1 MVEGNNEDLRGI
13 GGWLI
18 LVMIGLVVSPIR
30 IGWVLYSDYLPMFQ
44 DGTWEMLT
52 VPGGEAYHELW
63 KPLLAFEIAG
73 NVITILLALITL
85 FLLIRKSRWTPG
97 FAIAWLLLGLVFVV
111 ADYLLAQK
119 IPLIVELGTDP
130 ETMREIV
137 RSIIGAAIWVPYWLV
152 SKRVKATFT
161 E

>member
-1 MVEGNNEDLRGI
+1 MGDGSNEGLRGI

-18 LVMIGLVVSPIR
+18 LVVIGLAVTPIR
-30 IGWVLYSDYLPMFQ
+30 IGWMLCSDYLPMFQ

-52 VPGGEAYHELW
+52 VPGGEGYHELW

-73 NVITILLALITL
+73 NVITMLLALITL
-85 FLLIRKSRWTPG
+85 FLLIRKSRWTPR

-111 ADYLLAQK
+111 SDYLLAQK

-130 ETMREIV
+130 ETMREMA
-137 RSIIGAAIWVPYWLV
+137 RAIIGAAIWIPYWLV